1 MVFKTTKTMRLLKLF
16 KVSAFLVA
24 LAGCSMVSGCDKTD
38 TENVDATEVN
48 AILVGK
54 WHLMRKGEADMSSE
68 ENYVTFSEDGSLI
81 YEMVI
86 DGEKTTLKR
95 LYAVDD
101 NWNWSEKEKTYTGT
115 IRDYA
120 SSSDQHISCTI
131 TGNMLTTVAAS
142 VERVYKKI

>member
-1 MVFKTTKTMRLLKLF
+1 
-16 KVSAFLVA
+16 
-24 LAGCSMVSGCDKTD
+24 MVSGCDKTDTD

-54 WHLMRKGEADMSSE
+54 WHLMREGEADMSSE

-120 SSSDQHISCTI
+120 SSSNQHISCTI
-131 TGNMLTTVAAS
+131 TGNTLTTVAAS

>member
-1 MVFKTTKTMRLLKLF
+1 MIFKTTKTMRLLKLF
-16 KVSAFLVA
+16 KVTALLLV
-24 LAGCSMVSGCDKTD
+24 LAGCSMVSGCDK

-68 ENYVTFSEDGSLI
+68 ENYVTFTEDGHLI
-81 YEMVI
+81 YELVT

-95 LYAVDD
+95 LYRIDD
-101 NWNWSEKEKTYTGT
+101 NWSWDKKKKTYTGT
-115 IRDYA
+115 ITDML
-120 SSSDQHISCTI
+120 SSDSRPISCTI
-131 TGNMLTTVAAS
+131 SGNTLTTVTAS

>member
-1 MVFKTTKTMRLLKLF
+1 MIFKTTKTMRLLKLF
-16 KVSAFLVA
+16 KVTALLLV

-54 WHLMRKGEADMSSE
+54 WHLMREGEADMSSE
-68 ENYVTFSEDGSLI
+68 ENYVTFTEDGLLI
-81 YEMVI
+81 YELVR

-95 LYAVDD
+95 LYRIDD
-101 NWNWSEKEKTYTGT
+101 NWSWDKKKKTYTGT
-115 IRDYA
+115 ITDIL
-120 SSSDQHISCTI
+120 SSDSPMSCTI
-131 TGNMLTTVAAS
+131 SGDTLTTVAAS

>member
-1 MVFKTTKTMRLLKLF
+1 
-16 KVSAFLVA
+16 
-24 LAGCSMVSGCDKTD
+24 
-38 TENVDATEVN
+38 
-48 AILVGK
+48 
-54 WHLMRKGEADMSSE
+54 MSSE
-68 ENYVTFSEDGSLI
+68 ENYVTFTEDGLLI
-81 YEMVI
+81 YELVR

>member
-1 MVFKTTKTMRLLKLF
+1 MRLLKLF
-16 KVSAFLVA
+16 KVTALLLV

-68 ENYVTFSEDGSLI
+68 ENYVTFTEDGHLI
-81 YEMVI
+81 YELVT

-95 LYAVDD
+95 LYRIDD
-101 NWNWSEKEKTYTGT
+101 NWSWDKKKKTYTGT
-115 IRDYA
+115 ITDIL
-120 SSSDQHISCTI
+120 SSDSPMSCTI
-131 TGNMLTTVAAS
+131 SGDKLTTVDSFA
-142 VERVYKKI
+142 ERVYKKI

>member
-1 MVFKTTKTMRLLKLF
+1 MRLLKLF
-16 KVSAFLVA
+16 KVTALLLV

-54 WHLMRKGEADMSSE
+54 WHLMREGEADMSSE
-68 ENYVTFSEDGSLI
+68 ENYVTFTEDGLLI
-81 YEMVI
+81 YELVR

-95 LYAVDD
+95 LYRIND
-101 NWNWSEKEKTYTGT
+101 NWSWDKKKKTYTGT
-115 IRDYA
+115 ITDIL
-120 SSSDQHISCTI
+120 SSDSPMSCTI
-131 TGNMLTTVAAS
+131 SDNTLTTVTAS

>member
-1 MVFKTTKTMRLLKLF
+1 MIFKTTKTMRLLKLF
-16 KVSAFLVA
+16 KVSALLLA

-54 WHLMRKGEADMSSE
+54 WHLMREGEADKSSE

-131 TGNMLTTVAAS
+131 TGNTLTTVDSS

>member
-1 MVFKTTKTMRLLKLF
+1 MIFKTTKTMRLLKLF
-16 KVSAFLVA
+16 KVTALLLV

-54 WHLMRKGEADMSSE
+54 WHLMREGEADMSSE

-95 LYAVDD
+95 LYRIND
-101 NWNWSEKEKTYTGT
+101 NWSWDKKKKTYTGT
-115 IRDYA
+115 ITDIL
-120 SSSDQHISCTI
+120 SSDSPMSCTI
-131 TGNMLTTVAAS
+131 SGNTLTTVTAS

>member
-1 MVFKTTKTMRLLKLF
+1 MRLLKLF
-16 KVSAFLVA
+16 KVSAFLLA
-24 LAGCSMVSGCDKTD
+24 LAGCSMVSGCDKTDTD

-54 WHLMRKGEADMSSE
+54 WHLMREGEADMSSE

-95 LYAVDD
+95 LYRIND
-101 NWNWSEKEKTYTGT
+101 NWSWDKKKKTYTGT
-115 IRDYA
+115 ITDML
-120 SSSDQHISCTI
+120 SSDSRPISCTI
-131 TGNMLTTVAAS
+131 SGDKLTTVDSFA
-142 VERVYKKI
+142 ERVYKKI

>member
-1 MVFKTTKTMRLLKLF
+1 
-16 KVSAFLVA
+16 
-24 LAGCSMVSGCDKTD
+24 MVSGCDKTD

-54 WHLMRKGEADMSSE
+54 WHLMREGEADMSSE

>member
-1 MVFKTTKTMRLLKLF
+1 MIFKTTKTMRLLKLF
-16 KVSAFLVA
+16 KVTTLLLV
-24 LAGCSMVSGCDKTD
+24 LAGCSMVSGCDK

-54 WHLMRKGEADMSSE
+54 WHLMREGEADMSSE

-95 LYAVDD
+95 LYPIDD
-101 NWNWSEKEKTYTGT
+101 NWSWDKKKKTYTGT
-115 IRDYA
+115 ITDML
-120 SSSDQHISCTI
+120 SSDSRPISCTI
-131 TGNMLTTVAAS
+131 SGDKLTTVDSFA
-142 VERVYKKI
+142 ERVYKKI